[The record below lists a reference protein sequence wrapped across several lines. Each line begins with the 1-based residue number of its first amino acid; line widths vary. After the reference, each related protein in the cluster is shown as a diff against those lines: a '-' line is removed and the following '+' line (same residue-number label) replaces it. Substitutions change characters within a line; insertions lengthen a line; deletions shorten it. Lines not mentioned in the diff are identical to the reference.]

1 MFRLNFV
8 SLKNNKKMTETI
20 LIAFSKHEF
29 KEFIKGTINEALA
42 EQTTSTHKN
51 SNANEFL
58 SIDEAAKFLKI
69 PKASLYQL
77 TSKREIRFVKRSRR
91 NFFKISD
98 LEAWQEEGRKKTRSE
113 IEQEAML
120 EMSKASR
127 KR

>member
-1 MFRLNFV
+1 MEIIVTTVIELSRLIQT
-8 SLKNNKKMTETI
+8 SIRT
-20 LIAFSKHEF
+20 
-29 KEFIKGTINEALA
+29 ALA
-42 EQTTSTHKN
+42 EQSTSTHKN
-51 SNANEFL
+51 SNINEFL

-98 LEAWQEEGRKKTRSE
+98 LEAWQEEGRKKTRAE

-120 EMSKASR
+120 EMSKTSH

>member
-1 MFRLNFV
+1 
-8 SLKNNKKMTETI
+8 MTETI
-20 LIAFSKHEF
+20 LISFSKHEF

-42 EQTTSTHKN
+42 EQTTSTNKN

-98 LEAWQEEGRKKTRSE
+98 LEAWQEEGRKKTRTE
-113 IEQEAML
+113 IEQEVMQ
-120 EMSKASR
+120 EMSKGGL

>member
-1 MFRLNFV
+1 MELIITT
-8 SLKNNKKMTETI
+8 KTELSD
-20 LIAFSKHEF
+20 LIQSS
-29 KEFIKGTINEALA
+29 IRTALR
-42 EQTTSTHKN
+42 EQPASTHKT
-51 SNANEFL
+51 SNVNEFL
-58 SIDEAAKFLKI
+58 SINEAAKFLKI

-77 TSKREIRFVKRSRR
+77 TSKRAIKFIKRSRR

-120 EMSKASR
+120 EMSKAIR

>member
-1 MFRLNFV
+1 MNIIVTTAGELAA
-8 SLKNNKKMTETI
+8 
-20 LIAFSKHEF
+20 LIQTS
-29 KEFIKGTINEALA
+29 IRSALA
-42 EQTTSTHKN
+42 EQTSSTNKN

-77 TSKREIRFVKRSRR
+77 TSKREIPFVKRSRR

-113 IEQEAML
+113 IEQEAMQ
-120 EMSKASR
+120 EMSKGGL

>member
-1 MFRLNFV
+1 MQIIVTTAGELA
-8 SLKNNKKMTETI
+8 T
-20 LIAFSKHEF
+20 LIQTS
-29 KEFIKGTINEALA
+29 IRTALA
-42 EQTTSTHKN
+42 EQSINTHKSPN
-51 SNANEFL
+51 VNEFL

-77 TSKREIRFVKRSRR
+77 TSKREIPFVKRSRR

-98 LEAWQEEGRKKTRSE
+98 LEAWQEEGRKKTRAE

-120 EMSKASR
+120 EMSKGGR

>member
-1 MFRLNFV
+1 MPTKSDEPNPDSVNIVNIIITTAGELAA
-8 SLKNNKKMTETI
+8 
-20 LIAFSKHEF
+20 LIQTSVR
-29 KEFIKGTINEALA
+29 IALA
-42 EQTTSTHKN
+42 EQTTSPNKN

-77 TSKREIRFVKRSRR
+77 TSKREIPFVKRSRR

-98 LEAWQEEGRKKTRSE
+98 LEAWLEEGRKKTR
-113 IEQEAML
+113 IVLEQEAIQ
-120 EMSKASR
+120 EMSKRGR

>member
-1 MFRLNFV
+1 MNLVITTPDELSRIVQSAIRTAL
-8 SLKNNKKMTETI
+8 TEQ
-20 LIAFSKHEF
+20 A
-29 KEFIKGTINEALA
+29 
-42 EQTTSTHKN
+42 TSTNKN

-77 TSKREIRFVKRSRR
+77 TSKREIPFVKRSRR

-98 LEAWQEEGRKKTRSE
+98 LEAWQEEGRKKTRTE
-113 IEQEAML
+113 IEQEAMQ
-120 EMSKASR
+120 EMSKGGL